1 MTLPDPLLAFWY
13 AIDARA
19 DVRPTRWGQVLADAR
34 YPLLRDANRAGVL
47 EDVPDL
53 TAEEIREDLLPAMAG
68 VGAPHEHIEFWAS
81 QTSPAVTELSGSAA
95 LQSRDVLMVFEGRMR
110 PGDDEEVEVREVEEN
125 HEFLRWYRASRSD
138 FGERTEF
145 TDEVIQQLYR
155 RDTEVFRPLG
165 MRWFVGFLEGRMAG
179 LTGLISLQGAGYVD
193 TVATMPEFRRRGVGT
208 ATVLRAVRESRAN
221 GDEVVHL
228 LAEKNG
234 DAQRLYERLGF
245 RVLAEV
251 LSFTRP
257 LAG

>member
-1 MTLPDPLLAFWY
+1 MTLPEPLLSFWY

-19 DVRPTRWGQVLADAR
+19 EVRPTRWGQVLADPR

-53 TAEEIREDLLPAMAG
+53 TAEEIREDLLPAMAE

-81 QTSPAVTELSGSAA
+81 QSSPAVTELNLSAA
-95 LQSRDVLMVFEGRMR
+95 LQSLDVLMVFEGRTR
-110 PGDDEEVEVREVEEN
+110 PGTGREVEVREVGEN
-125 HEFLRWYRASRSD
+125 DEFLRWYRASRSD
-138 FGERTEF
+138 FGERTEL
-145 TDEVIQQLYR
+145 TNEVVDQLYR

-165 MRWFVGFLEGRMAG
+165 MRWFVGFLDGRMAG
-179 LTGLISLQGAGYVD
+179 LTGLISLHGAGYID
-193 TVATMPEFRRRGVGT
+193 TVVTSPSFRRRGVAT
-208 ATVLRAVRESRAN
+208 ATVLRAVRESQAS

-228 LAEKNG
+228 LAEKDG
-234 DAQRLYERLGF
+234 AAQRLYERLGF

-257 LAG
+257 LPG